1 MQYQVPQYL
10 DVEDKIIGPLTLKQ
24 FVYLLVGGGIIF
36 LLFNILAL
44 PAFIIIAIPIGMFTL
59 LLTFYKMGN
68 QKFTKFIVNFLGFI
82 GKPSIY
88 IWKKTPPK
96 RPTEEPVPK
105 IIKKAEIPKK
115 APETSGLE
123 EAQWKVEIQEK

>member
-24 FVYLLVGGGIIF
+24 FVYLLAGGGIIF
-36 LLFNILAL
+36 LLFSILAF
-44 PAFIIIAIPIGMFTL
+44 PAFIIIAIPVGMFTL
-59 LLTFYKMGN
+59 LLAFYKKGN
-68 QKFTKFIVNFLGFI
+68 QKFTKFVVNFLGFI
-82 GKPSIY
+82 SKPSIY

-105 IIKKAEIPKK
+105 IIKKVEVPKK
-115 APETSGLE
+115 APEASGLE
-123 EAQWKVEIQEK
+123 ETQWKVEI